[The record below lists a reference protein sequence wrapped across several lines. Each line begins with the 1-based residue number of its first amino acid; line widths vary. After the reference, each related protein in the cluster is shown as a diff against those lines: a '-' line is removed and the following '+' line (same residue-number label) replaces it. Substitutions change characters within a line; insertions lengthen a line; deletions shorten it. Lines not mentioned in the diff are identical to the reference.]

1 MVLSWQ
7 HCIGDSCGD
16 HCDGQ
21 CPSHGNGDDA
31 DEDADGKKK
40 KWCSVHKKG
49 RMSCKRYP
57 HPRVCS
63 VLFHRDE
70 DDEMDDDE
78 DEQEGDED
86 DDDDQDNECIQ

>member
-1 MVLSWQ
+1 MWCYHGS
-7 HCIGDSCGD
+7 IDDSCGD
-16 HCDGQ
+16 HCDG
-21 CPSHGNGDDA
+21 HGNDDA